1 MSTSQGG
8 SAEQTKFGWS
18 IMSPGDK
25 FDKGTMLFIQTSRTD
40 FEDLYRLDILG
51 LADTAENQ
59 NVV

>member
-1 MSTSQGG
+1 
-8 SAEQTKFGWS
+8 
-18 IMSPGDK
+18 MSPGDE

-59 NVV
+59 NMV